1 MAKLG
6 LDCAVFLHSKNKI
19 LKKIDFSQKIISET
33 KVNRIYVGLAKITK
47 KSRNTNIKPLIMI
60 TIKNKHMDNII
71 LLQSMFSTIGQ
82 GENFQVPMPPKNIT
96 KKSEIELLEDNYGP
110 LTSGRTLTVRL
121 QELLRLLPRK
131 RPRIDSYRSLVKQ
144 LYNEHGVNLIIKSR
158 KTK

>member
-1 MAKLG
+1 
-6 LDCAVFLHSKNKI
+6 
-19 LKKIDFSQKIISET
+19 
-33 KVNRIYVGLAKITK
+33 
-47 KSRNTNIKPLIMI
+47 
-60 TIKNKHMDNII
+60 MDNII

-96 KKSEIELLEDNYGP
+96 KKSEIELLDDNYGP

-144 LYNEHGVNLIIKSR
+144 LYDEHGVNLIIKSR